1 MRLNELSAFLER
13 ELTYP
18 IERNDVVARI
28 GEIELE
34 SPSDEREPQTVGMAL
49 SDVDTNE
56 PYESV
61 EDLFQT
67 IVGNV
72 DDAYIGRKF
81 YDDRGS
87 NPGEPRETTS
97 F

>member
-1 MRLNELSAFLER
+1 MRLNELPAVLER

-18 IERNDVVARI
+18 IERSDVIDRI
-28 GEIELE
+28 GDVELE
-34 SPSDEREPQTVGMAL
+34 SPSDEREPETVGSAL
-49 SDVDTNE
+49 AGLETNE

-61 EDLFQT
+61 EDLYQT

-81 YDDRGS
+81 YDDRAS
-87 NPGEPRETTS
+87 DPGEPRETTS